1 MHLKCFYRTNDLC
14 WGVFVKEEKYVKML
28 EREKLITNLSLT
40 LLSVANKFD
49 IIVLWK
55 SNEYIYFVKL
65 NVINLTCTDRMS
77 PIKHLFA
84 L

>member
-1 MHLKCFYRTNDLC
+1 M
-14 WGVFVKEEKYVKML
+14 KEEKYVKML
-28 EREKLITNLSLT
+28 AREKLITNLSLT

-77 PIKHLFA
+77 PIKHLFS